1 MNSWRFGV
9 ALALAAVTAPA
20 AWSAGTQQALPD
32 WSGVWKVRGS
42 MAILSTETGRMFIP
56 GERDRPPLRPEF
68 ERQYTADLRRAEQQG
83 DPKATDPLTDTNTLH
98 CYPGM
103 PRAIAT
109 PFTYQF
115 IVTPRETWIILDKVV
130 RQIFTDGRDW
140 PKEDARWPLMLG
152 RSRGHWH
159 AGELTIETVDMRDDM
174 WADTTP
180 LMLSTQA
187 RVTERIRQIDPN
199 TLENRVVIHDLV
211 KLTRD
216 WEFTRRYVRTDANE
230 WPDDP
235 ELCGGPDDRNPVING
250 RVTVKLP
257 QDSPK

>member
-1 MNSWRFGV
+1 MSTR
-9 ALALAAVTAPA
+9 ALGMLLTLLATTSP
-20 AWSAGTQQALPD
+20 AWSASPQSPLPD
-32 WSGVWKVRGS
+32 WSGIWKVQGS
-42 MAILSTETGRMFIP
+42 MALISTETGRTFGP
-56 GERDRPPLRPEF
+56 GERDRPPLRPEV
-68 ERQYTADLRRAEQQG
+68 ERQYAADLRRAEQQG

-115 IVTPRETWIILDKVV
+115 IITPRQTWIILDKVV
-130 RQIFTDGRDW
+130 RQVFTDGRDW
-140 PKEDARWPLMLG
+140 PPADARWPLMLG
-152 RSRGHWH
+152 RSRGHWD

-187 RVTERIRQIDPN
+187 RITERIHQVDRN
-199 TLENRVVIHDLV
+199 TLENRVVVHDPV
-211 KLTRD
+211 KFTHD

-235 ELCGGPDDRNPVING
+235 ELCGGPDDRNPIING

-257 QDSPK
+257 QDK

>member
-1 MNSWRFGV
+1 MSARLSA
-9 ALALAAVTAPA
+9 ALMLLVITLP
-20 AWSAGTQQALPD
+20 AWSAGPPPALPD
-32 WSGVWKVRGS
+32 WSGVWKVQGS
-42 MAILSTETGRMFIP
+42 MALISTETGRTFVP
-56 GERDRPPLRPEF
+56 GERNRAPLRPEF

-83 DPKATDPLTDTNTLH
+83 DPKAKDPLTDTNTLH

-109 PFTYQF
+109 PFTYEF

-130 RQIFTDGRDW
+130 REIFTDGRDW
-140 PKEDARWPLMLG
+140 PPSDARWPLMLG
-152 RSRGHWH
+152 RSRGHWQ

-180 LMLSTQA
+180 LMLSVKA
-187 RVTERIRQIDPN
+187 RVTERIRQLDPN
-199 TLENRVVIHDLV
+199 TLENRVVIHDPV

-216 WEFTRRYVRTDANE
+216 WEFTRRYVRMKDAQ

-235 ELCGGPDDRNPVING
+235 ELCGGPDDRNPIING
-250 RVTVKLP
+250 RVTVELP
-257 QDSPK
+257 QDKK

>member
-1 MNSWRFGV
+1 MSPRRWGA
-9 ALALAAVTAPA
+9 ALTLLVITLSAR
-20 AWSAGTQQALPD
+20 SAGPPQALPD
-32 WSGVWKVRGS
+32 WSGVWKVHGS
-42 MAILSTETGRMFIP
+42 MALISTETGRTFVP
-56 GERDRPPLRPEF
+56 GERDRPPLRPQF
-68 ERQYTADLRRAEQQG
+68 ERQYTADLRRAEEQG
-83 DPKATDPLTDTNTLH
+83 DPQAKDPLTDTNTLH

-130 RQIFTDGRDW
+130 REVFTDGRDW
-140 PKEDARWPLMLG
+140 PPTDARWPLMLG
-152 RSRGHWH
+152 RSRGHWQ

-174 WADTTP
+174 WTDTTP
-180 LMLSTQA
+180 LMLSVQA
-187 RVTERIRQIDPN
+187 RVTERIRQIDAN
-199 TLENRVVIHDLV
+199 TLENRVVIHDPV

-216 WEFTRRYVRTDANE
+216 WEFTRRYVRVDGAQ

-257 QDSPK
+257 QDRPK

>member
-1 MNSWRFGV
+1 MSMSRFSII
-9 ALALAAVTAPA
+9 LALLAAASR
-20 AWSAGTQQALPD
+20 AWSADPQQALPD
-32 WSGVWKVRGS
+32 WSGIWKVRGS
-42 MAILSTETGRMFIP
+42 MALISTETGHTFVP
-56 GERDRPPLRPEF
+56 GERDQAPLRPEF
-68 ERQYTADLRRAEQQG
+68 ERRYAADRKRAESQG
-83 DPKATDPLTDTNTLH
+83 DPKAKNPLTDTNTLH

-109 PFTYQF
+109 PFTYEF

-130 RQIFTDGRDW
+130 REVFTDGRDW
-140 PKEDARWPLMLG
+140 PPSDARWPLMLG

-180 LMLSTQA
+180 LMLSTKAQ
-187 RVTERIRQIDPN
+187 VTERIHQVDAN
-199 TLENRVVIHDLV
+199 TLENRVVIHDPV
-211 KLTRD
+211 RFTRD
-216 WEFTRRYVRTDANE
+216 WEFTRRYLRTDSKD

-257 QDSPK
+257 QDK